1 MKVPVEHA
9 GAVLT
14 VDLAAIVENWRR
26 LGARLGKAACAA
38 VVKADAYGL
47 GAAAVG
53 GALAADGCRDFFV
66 AHLDEG
72 IALRGTLGAPD
83 IRIFILNGTP
93 RGTEADFVAAG
104 LIPVVNTMGELAG
117 WREHARALGRRLPV
131 VLQVDSG
138 MSRLGLTR
146 TEVAA
151 ISAEPAVLEGLSIEL
166 VMSHLACADEPE
178 HPANEAQRRE
188 FRRLAAMLP
197 PAPLSLANSS
207 GIFLGYAFHGD
218 LVRPG
223 AALYGINPTPGL
235 PNPMLPV
242 VGLAAR
248 VVQIRDVPAGAGI
261 GYGYTATAARPSRLV
276 TISLGYADGWPR
288 NAAAAAFAGGER
300 LPFLGRVSMDTII
313 LDATGCRQPLR
324 EDDMVDMICPRQDVD
339 DVANAAGTIGYEILT
354 RLGRRFHR
362 VYQDRAVPLAAT
374 GQTLPSPSNPAVK

>member
-1 MKVPVEHA
+1 MTVPIERA

-53 GALAADGCRDFFV
+53 GALAAAGCRDFFV

-72 IALRGTLGAPD
+72 IALRRALDAHGS
-83 IRIFILNGTP
+83 RIFILNGTP
-93 RGTEADFVAAG
+93 KGTEADFVASG
-104 LIPVVNTMGELAG
+104 LVPVVNTMGELAG
-117 WREHARALGRRLPV
+117 WREHARGLGRRLPV

-151 ISAEPAVLEGLSIEL
+151 IAAEPAVLEGLSIEL

-178 HPANEAQRRE
+178 HAANEAQRRE

-261 GYGYTATAARPSRLV
+261 GYGHAATAARPSRLV

-300 LPFLGRVSMDTII
+300 LPFVGRVSMDTIV
-313 LDATGCRQPLR
+313 LDATGSRQPLR
-324 EDDMVDMICPRQDVD
+324 EDDMVDLICPAQDVD
-339 DVANAAGTIGYEILT
+339 DVAAAAGTIAYEILA
-354 RLGRRFHR
+354 RLGTRFHR
-362 VYQDRAVPLAAT
+362 TYADVPMPLAAA
-374 GQTLPSPSNPAVK
+374 G

>member
-1 MKVPVEHA
+1 MTVPIERA

-14 VDLAAIVENWRR
+14 VDLAAIVENWRN

-47 GAAAVG
+47 GAAPVA
-53 GALAADGCRDFFV
+53 GALAAAGCRDFFV
-66 AHLDEG
+66 AHLGEG
-72 IALRGTLGAPD
+72 IALRRALDAHGS
-83 IRIFILNGTP
+83 RIFILNGTP
-93 RGTEADFVAAG
+93 KGTEADFVASG
-104 LIPVVNTMGELAG
+104 LVPVVNTMGELAG
-117 WREHARALGRRLPV
+117 WREHARGLGRRLPV

-151 ISAEPAVLEGLSIEL
+151 IAAEPAVLEGLSIEL

-178 HPANEAQRRE
+178 HAANEAQRRE

-197 PAPLSLANSS
+197 PAPLSLANSP

-261 GYGYTATAARPSRLV
+261 GYGYAATTARPSRLV

-300 LPFLGRVSMDTII
+300 LPFVGRVSMDTIV

-324 EDDMVDMICPRQDVD
+324 EDDMVDVIGPGQDLD
-339 DVANAAGTIGYEILT
+339 DVAAAAGTIGYEILT
-354 RLGRRFHR
+354 RLGSRFHR
-362 VYQDRAVPLAAT
+362 TYARAAMPLATA
-374 GQTLPSPSNPAVK
+374 G